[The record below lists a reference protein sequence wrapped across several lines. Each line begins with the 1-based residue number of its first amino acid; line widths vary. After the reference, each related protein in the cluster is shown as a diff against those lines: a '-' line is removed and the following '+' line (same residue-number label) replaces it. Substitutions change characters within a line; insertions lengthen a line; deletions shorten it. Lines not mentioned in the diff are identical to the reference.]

1 MRIFADQCLALAID
15 VQERL
20 FPHMYEQE
28 TLAENLPKLI
38 KILDLLKVPIL
49 LTEQYKKGLG
59 ETIPAVLA
67 AFQTV
72 PTAPMRLEKKYFSA
86 LDDDAILM
94 QVQQLAPKYLLIFGI
109 ESHVCVLQTAIDAKE
124 MGFEPIVVVNA
135 VSSRKAIDKKIA
147 LSRMQ
152 TEGILLTTVEAIGLE
167 LCRVSGTD
175 TFKAISKLIK

>member
-1 MRIFADQCLALAID
+1 MMMPYLFKYNNW
-15 VQERL
+15 RL
-20 FPHMYEQE
+20 S
-28 TLAENLPKLI
+28 I
-38 KILDLLKVPIL
+38 
-49 LTEQYKKGLG
+49 
-59 ETIPAVLA
+59 
-67 AFQTV
+67 
-72 PTAPMRLEKKYFSA
+72 
-86 LDDDAILM
+86 
-94 QVQQLAPKYLLIFGI
+94 YLFFGI

-135 VSSRKAIDKKIA
+135 ISSRKAVDKEIA